1 MIVPRSNYSMT
12 VVDGQLLVAGG
23 YDGGNVT
30 SRAEILNKWTN
41 VWEEVGELPSAR
53 SASAIITAPVD
64 ALRPDTIEKLRSRW
78 KFGKWRNHEILVNN
92 DDDIDQVMDPSVI
105 IDDDL

>member
-23 YDGGNVT
+23 FDGGNVT
-30 SRAEILNKWTN
+30 SRVEILNKWTN

-64 ALRPDTIEKLRSRW
+64 ALRPDTIEKLRASW
-78 KFGKWRNHEILVNN
+78 KVEK
-92 DDDIDQVMDPSVI
+92 P
-105 IDDDL
+105 